1 MMKTEINDVIDEKN
15 FIKTKLLLYRN
26 LSKFPYVSKLRK
38 NEGKEICLIIE
49 SALSSI
55 KGNTYKVTDLSLL
68 DEVERKILLEN
79 FSISQEAYN
88 NYGFSKLIV
97 FESEDLIIEIN
108 GKEHITVKMESS
120 PDEFKDKCD
129 MVYELLSKLEE
140 LLKFQFDENLGYL
153 TSDIYLLG
161 TALKVIDVVK
171 IGFIKENIGNL
182 LLKFPITLLIKGKS
196 YIINNFNNSKI
207 FENLNVLQIENKRT
221 IGEDE
226 AEIISDIKNTDKLNS
241 VIEYLTKYYNNQ
253 GYEDLH
259 FEDKVG
265 RAIGLLKYGKV
276 IEEKEGIDAL
286 LTMYKYYEKI
296 LKNKESAK
304 ELLEKIYDI
313 RKYHLCKNLE
323 YNPQKKEK
331 DIELNIIRG
340 KYLNDLFSE
349 EEVDFNGFAK

>member
-1 MMKTEINDVIDEKN
+1 
-15 FIKTKLLLYRN
+15 
-26 LSKFPYVSKLRK
+26 
-38 NEGKEICLIIE
+38 
-49 SALSSI
+49 
-55 KGNTYKVTDLSLL
+55 
-68 DEVERKILLEN
+68 
-79 FSISQEAYN
+79 
-88 NYGFSKLIV
+88 
-97 FESEDLIIEIN
+97 
-108 GKEHITVKMESS
+108 MESS

-286 LTMYKYYEKI
+286 LTMYK
-296 LKNKESAK
+296 
-304 ELLEKIYDI
+304 
-313 RKYHLCKNLE
+313 
-323 YNPQKKEK
+323 
-331 DIELNIIRG
+331 
-340 KYLNDLFSE
+340 
-349 EEVDFNGFAK
+349 